1 MSSPRK
7 NFSTSYLSSPEFL
20 QFRNLANAFS
30 TMTHPSGDD
39 PSSELLDQLVEQ
51 LMASAE
57 HPPSQVEGVSDE
69 FLEQLERVPKK
80 NLKAEQSCPI
90 CSNPFLE
97 GTSRISPASF
107 CCPLHFFDRFTMLI
121 LFMSDP
127 HPLVVRLSCHRDH
140 IFDLECI
147 TPWLKLNPTCPLYV
161 QLPSSKDQRVV
172 DYISDQH
179 SPPAIVK
186 N

>member
-1 MSSPRK
+1 MLIISR
-7 NFSTSYLSSPEFL
+7 YL

-97 GTSRISPASF
+97 GNSATSA
-107 CCPLHFFDRFTMLI
+107 LL
-121 LFMSDP
+121 
-127 HPLVVRLSCHRDH
+127 LVVLFHR
-140 IFDLECI
+140 I
-147 TPWLKLNPTCPLYV
+147 T
-161 QLPSSKDQRVV
+161 
-172 DYISDQH
+172 
-179 SPPAIVK
+179 
-186 N
+186 